1 MLDNIFTELIFEINK
16 YLNFKDKNKLGKI
29 SKKFNKIQIKN
40 LNYHCGDFL
49 KFSLGISENDD
60 NDMKILRNNKLYF
73 LKEICK
79 ILLNDYECKK
89 KINSSILPLGKLI
102 KINNYNLDDCKNLIL
117 NNKFKLRSKSYKFK
131 DSLHGS
137 YFKRNFY
144 LSYSLLI

>member
-1 MLDNIFTELIFEINK
+1 MLDSLFTELIFEINK
-16 YLNFKDKNKLGKI
+16 YLNLKDKNKLAKI
-29 SKKFNKIQIKN
+29 SKKFNKMQIKN
-40 LNYHCGDFL
+40 LNYHCGNFL
-49 KFSLGISENDD
+49 KFHLGLSENNDD
-60 NDMKILRNNKLYF
+60 DKKILKNNKIYF

-79 ILLNDYECKK
+79 ILLNDFRCKK
-89 KINSSILPLGKLI
+89 KKPSILPLGNLI

-137 YFKRNFY
+137 YFRRNFY